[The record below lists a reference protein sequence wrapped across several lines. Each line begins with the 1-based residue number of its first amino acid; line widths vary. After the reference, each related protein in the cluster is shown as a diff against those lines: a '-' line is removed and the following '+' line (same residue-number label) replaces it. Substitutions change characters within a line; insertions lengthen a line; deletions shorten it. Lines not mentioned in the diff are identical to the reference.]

1 MYKSISTIRHVT
13 TSLLISMIVISC
25 FVDVVSSQIV
35 KPPTTPIIDLCVGY
49 LFGYTVIDN
58 KIMKWWRQKYGWGS
72 SWSGNEILGDN
83 QSDDGNAIPYI
94 NVDTDVGIKQVYW
107 STDHVCMILDT
118 WDMKCH
124 GKNEYGQIGMG
135 ITTTLIGSVNKY
147 IGDSLTAMNIVSGL
161 QVLDITLR
169 WYDNYVMV
177 TGNKVDCYG
186 YNNYGHRG
194 YGDTT
199 NRRNTPET
207 IFSIILNI
215 QLVTGSLNDGYVLY
229 CIVLCCIWR
238 LQC

>member
-1 MYKSISTIRHVT
+1 M
-13 TSLLISMIVISC
+13 
-25 FVDVVSSQIV
+25 
-35 KPPTTPIIDLCVGY
+35 
-49 LFGYTVIDN
+49 
-58 KIMKWWRQKYGWGS
+58 GS
-72 SWSGNEILGDN
+72 SWSGSDILGDN

-118 WDMKCH
+118 WDMKCR

-135 ITTTLIGSVNKY
+135 ITTNPIGSVNKY

-169 WYDNYVMV
+169 WYDNYVLV
-177 TGNKVDCYG
+177 TGNKVKCYG
-186 YNNYGHRG
+186 YNNNYGHRG

-199 NRRNTPET
+199 NRGNTPET
-207 IFSIILNI
+207 IFPIIPNI
-215 QLVTGSLNDGYVLY
+215 QLVTGSSNDGYVLY

>member
-1 MYKSISTIRHVT
+1 M
-13 TSLLISMIVISC
+13 M
-25 FVDVVSSQIV
+25 
-35 KPPTTPIIDLCVGY
+35 G
-49 LFGYTVIDN
+49 
-58 KIMKWWRQKYGWGS
+58 QKYGWGS
-72 SWSGNEILGDN
+72 SWSGSDILGDN

-118 WDMKCH
+118 WDMKCR
-124 GKNEYGQIGMG
+124 GKNEYGQIEMG
-135 ITTTLIGSVNKY
+135 ITTNPIGSVNKY

-169 WYDNYVMV
+169 WYDNYVLV
-177 TGNKVDCYG
+177 TGNKVKCYG

-199 NRRNTPET
+199 NRGNTPET
-207 IFSIILNI
+207 IFPIILNI
-215 QLVTGSLNDGYVLY
+215 QLVTGSSNDGYVLY
-229 CIVLCCIWR
+229 CVVLCCIWR